1 MALPER
7 MKFGIFLGPFHRVG
21 ENPTLAIDRDLELV
35 QWLDYLG
42 YDEVW
47 VGEHH
52 SAGWETISS
61 PELFIA
67 AAAALITTMILVL
80 ARAFAGPTVYD
91 RILAVNHIGSQTV
104 LLIAVMGFI
113 TGRPDFLDISLLYAL
128 INFVATIAVLRYV
141 KRGRTQADKQS

>member
-1 MALPER
+1 M
-7 MKFGIFLGPFHRVG
+7 
-21 ENPTLAIDRDLELV
+21 
-35 QWLDYLG
+35 
-42 YDEVW
+42 
-47 VGEHH
+47 
-52 SAGWETISS
+52 
-61 PELFIA
+61 FIA
-67 AAAALITTMILVL
+67 AAAALIAAMALAL

-141 KRGRTQADKQS
+141 KRGRASADKQS

>member
-1 MALPER
+1 M
-7 MKFGIFLGPFHRVG
+7 FL
-21 ENPTLAIDRDLELV
+21 
-35 QWLDYLG
+35 
-42 YDEVW
+42 
-47 VGEHH
+47 
-52 SAGWETISS
+52 
-61 PELFIA
+61 A
-67 AAAALITTMILVL
+67 AAAALIAAMILAL

-141 KRGRTQADKQS
+141 KRGRAQADKQS